1 MKSMKNILLIGGS
14 YGIGLSIVKELQKEN
29 NLFVASRSKEELI
42 NLNITHIPFD
52 ASTETL
58 DTSTLPEII
67 DGLVYLPG
75 SINLRPFKGLKPET
89 FENDLQINF
98 ISLIKVIQTV
108 LPNLIASNQS
118 SIILFS
124 SVAATMGMPF
134 HTSVAASKGAI
145 EGFAKALA
153 AEYAPKI
160 RVNVIAP
167 SLTDTPLADKFLN
180 NDIKKEKSSERHP
193 LKRFGQPED
202 IAQMASFLLSDKSN
216 WMSGQILHVDG
227 GLSTL
232 LVNG

>member
-1 MKSMKNILLIGGS
+1 MKNILLIGGS
-14 YGIGLSIVKELQKEN
+14 YGIGLALAKELQEKN
-29 NLFVASRSKEELI
+29 NVFIASRTNEELV
-42 NLNITHIPFD
+42 NLKITHIPFD
-52 ASTETL
+52 VSTDSL
-58 DTSTLPEII
+58 DTSKLPEVI

-75 SINLRPFKGLKPET
+75 SINLRPFKGLKIEA
-89 FENDLQINF
+89 FESDLQINF
-98 ISLIKVIQTV
+98 IGMVKVIQAL

-118 SIILFS
+118 SIVLFS
-124 SVAATMGMPF
+124 SVAASMGMPF

-180 NDIKKEKSSERHP
+180 NDVKKEKSSERHP

-202 IAQMASFLLSDKSN
+202 IAQMATFLLSDNSS

-227 GLSTL
+227 GMSTL